1 MARWDP
7 GTEERLRRAAVELFQ
22 QHGYE
27 HVTVTQIAE
36 RAGLTRRSFSR
47 YFTDKREVL
56 FAGSERL
63 APAIAREIGDA
74 DMSVAPFASVLEALG
89 KVGNLLTIHVKQAG
103 ERRAI
108 IDASP
113 ELQERERTKL
123 AGISSA
129 IAQCLEQR
137 DLEASEALMLAEVA
151 TVIFKHAFERWVSAA
166 GKRRFDECLQ
176 EVNASVAGLQA
187 AGTGGRQQKPS
198 STKNSS

>member
-7 GTEERLRRAAVELFQ
+7 GTEERLQQAAVDLFRQ
-22 QHGYE
+22 YGYE
-27 HVTVTQIAE
+27 QVTVTQIAE

-56 FAGSERL
+56 FAGSEQL
-63 APAIAREIGDA
+63 APAIAQEIDA
-74 DMSVAPFASVLEALG
+74 AGPGTSPFAAILGALG
-89 KVGNLLTIHVKQAG
+89 KVGNLLAAHVKQAS

-123 AGISSA
+123 AGIASA
-129 IAQCLEQR
+129 IAQSLEQR
-137 DLEASEALMLAEVA
+137 RLNRGEALMLADIA

-166 GKRRFDECLQ
+166 GQRSFDDCLR
-176 EVNASVAGLQA
+176 EVSAWAAGLDS
-187 AGTGGRQQKPS
+187 RPR
-198 STKNSS
+198 